1 MKIVVFGST
10 GKAGQEVVKQALERG
25 YEVVAYARNPDKI
38 GIQHDMLTVTKGEL
52 NDIAAIEQAIA
63 GADAVISLLGPG
75 STLKGNALSEG
86 VKNIVSAMEKHGVSR
101 ILQIATTIVP
111 DPNDKRDFKLDFMI
125 RLIKIVQPNV
135 YTEIVQI
142 SDAIRNPKLDWT
154 LVRVPFLNENPLTKT
169 LHARYKGEM
178 KGKTSLSRADLAWF
192 MLEQVESKEYMNK
205 APFIS
210 N

>member
-25 YEVVAYARNPDKI
+25 YQVVAYARNPDKI
-38 GIQHDMLTVTKGEL
+38 GIQHHMLTVTKGEL

-101 ILQIATTIVP
+101 IIQIATTIVH

-125 RLIKIVQPNV
+125 RLIKIIQPNV
-135 YTEIVQI
+135 YAEIVQI
-142 SDAIRNPKLDWT
+142 SDAIRNPKLNWT

-169 LHARYKGEM
+169 LQVRYKGEM

-192 MLEQVESKEYMNK
+192 MLEQVESIEYMNK

>member
-10 GKAGQEVVKQALERG
+10 GKAGQEVVNQALERG

-38 GIQHDMLTVTKGEL
+38 DIQHNMLTVSKGEL
-52 NDIAAIEQAIA
+52 HDIAAIEQAIA

-75 STLKGNALSEG
+75 GKLKDNAISEG
-86 VKNIVSAMEKHGVSR
+86 VKNIASAMEKHGVSR
-101 ILQIATTIVP
+101 ILQIATTLVP
-111 DPNDKRDFKLDFMI
+111 DPNDKRDFKLDFML
-125 RLIKIVQPNV
+125 RLVKIFQPSV
-135 YTEIVQI
+135 YTEMIKI
-142 SDAIRNPKLDWT
+142 NDAIRKPTFDWT
-154 LVRVPFLNENPLTKT
+154 LVRVPFLNENPLTKIV
-169 LHARYKGEM
+169 HARYKGEM
-178 KGKTSLSRADLAWF
+178 KGQTSLSRADLAWF